1 MIESI
6 ADLNGSA
13 LLRNYPRTIDLRYNK
28 LKKVN
33 SNILHNF
40 RNDFMKPN
48 KNVLLSYLSKYANVF
63 LLYLQFEL
71 SYVKSILKTTQG
83 PSVDNYLF
91 SNEDGFSCDC
101 SDIKEVQRFL
111 QDYAFIIRD
120 AADIFCKED
129 NGNIIQLKSID
140 FNFRRILAKNHISIG
155 SFNFSFLS
163 FDRSNGL

>member
-1 MIESI
+1 MISHLDYSSEY
-6 ADLNGSA
+6 A
-13 LLRNYPRTIDLRYNK
+13 
-28 LKKVN
+28 
-33 SNILHNF
+33 NIL
-40 RNDFMKPN
+40 
-48 KNVLLSYLSKYANVF
+48 

-71 SYVKSILKTTQG
+71 SCVKSILKTTQG

-129 NGNIIQLKSID
+129 NGNFILLKSIG
-140 FNFRRILAKNHISIG
+140 FH
-155 SFNFSFLS
+155 FLEKKAWQDS
-163 FDRSNGL
+163 RCKSYINWFI

>member
-1 MIESI
+1 MYLRRLYASDNLIESI

-33 SNILHNF
+33 SIHNLLVYCIVLKFPFDYSSEYAYIL
-40 RNDFMKPN
+40 
-48 KNVLLSYLSKYANVF
+48 

-129 NGNIIQLKSID
+129 NGSFIQFKSID
-140 FNFRRILAKNHISIG
+140 LNFWKDS
-155 SFNFSFLS
+155 SFE
-163 FDRSNGL
+163 

>member
-1 MIESI
+1 MISI
-6 ADLNGSA
+6 HLGYS
-13 LLRNYPRTIDLRYNK
+13 
-28 LKKVN
+28 
-33 SNILHNF
+33 SE
-40 RNDFMKPN
+40 
-48 KNVLLSYLSKYANVF
+48 YANVL

-129 NGNIIQLKSID
+129 NGNFILLKSIG
-140 FNFRRILAKNHISIG
+140 FHFLEKILDVNHISIG
-155 SFNFSFLS
+155 SFDFSFLS
-163 FDRSNGL
+163 FD

>member
-1 MIESI
+1 MILIHLDYSSE
-6 ADLNGSA
+6 
-13 LLRNYPRTIDLRYNK
+13 YT
-28 LKKVN
+28 
-33 SNILHNF
+33 NIL
-40 RNDFMKPN
+40 
-48 KNVLLSYLSKYANVF
+48 

-129 NGNIIQLKSID
+129 NDNL
-140 FNFRRILAKNHISIG
+140 ILLESIG
-155 SFNFSFLS
+155 FHFLDS
-163 FDRSNGL
+163 RCKSYINWFI